1 LLKKSRRHATQKQE
15 VAMRSFV
22 EKVAAAIHRDQRRR
36 AIRIPRR
43 ELPRRSRKTFV
54 PAGRSAAIAY

>member
-1 LLKKSRRHATQKQE
+1 
-15 VAMRSFV
+15 MRSFV

-43 ELPRRSRKTFV
+43 ELPRRSRATFV
-54 PAGRSAAIAY
+54 PAGRSAAVAY